1 MENDVNL
8 FKSNLKNGL
17 TYYLYNNHTNKDDVR
32 IALVVKTGSLM
43 ESDGEN
49 GIAHFTEHMCIYN
62 ELNNKEQKID
72 VNDDSFQGHTNF
84 EETTYY
90 LKCHKNEICK
100 KLRKIKNILL
110 GSNIIDSTIEVV
122 RRGLVEEIN
131 KDTLRVE
138 TKLRKKIIQVITNGQ
153 ISSRY
158 FPIGEL
164 INIKSINCDSIR
176 KFHDKWYKPANAS
189 IIIVGNI
196 DKEHVK
202 KLILE
207 YFSQIDNE
215 RCIYKKR
222 VFRKC
227 CKNSKVLINKFNEIH
242 NYEVQIYFPRT
253 ISKCSCIND
262 LYKNTI
268 EYFKLKFIEY
278 YFAKYFVNNKIK
290 FIDIKFRF
298 ERLTS
303 KFCFNVFQCRFKD
316 NFSTSLKAV
325 FEIIKKTNLNGIT
338 ENDFVQYKKIFIA
351 ELENRFKNR
360 KLVDNKILVYE
371 CVDNFL
377 YGDSILSLEYEY
389 DFIVSSIEEFQYK
402 KFSSQIKKLIVNDN
416 AILVINGQ
424 ADLSLNKEDLNN
436 YKLIISC

>member
-17 TYYLYNNHTNKDDVR
+17 TYYLYNNSINEDSVR

-43 ESDGEN
+43 EDSSEN

-62 ELNNKEQKID
+62 ELSDKEQKMD

-90 LKCHKNEICK
+90 LKCYKNEICE
-100 KLRKIKNILL
+100 KLKKIKNILL
-110 GSNIIDSTIEVV
+110 GSNIKDSTIEEV

-138 TKLRKKIIQVITNGQ
+138 TKLRKKIIPVITNGQ

-176 KFHDKWYKPANAS
+176 KFHNKWYKPANAS

-202 KLILE
+202 KLILQ
-207 YFSQIDNE
+207 YFSEIDSE
-215 RCIYKKR
+215 RCIYKER
-222 VFRKC
+222 VSGKC
-227 CKNSKVLINKFNEIH
+227 CRNTKILINTFNEIH
-242 NYEVQIYFPRT
+242 NYELQIYFPT
-253 ISKCSCIND
+253 AISKYSCIND
-262 LYKNTI
+262 LYKNII

-278 YFAKYFVNNKIK
+278 YFAKYFVNNKIE

-316 NFSTSLKAV
+316 NFNISLKAV

-338 ENDFVQYKKIFIA
+338 ENDFVQYKNVFIK
-351 ELENRFKNR
+351 ELENSFKNR
-360 KLVDNKILVYE
+360 KLVHNKILVYE

-377 YGDSILSLEYEY
+377 YGDPILSLEYEY
-389 DFIVSSIEEFQYK
+389 NFIVSSIEKFQYK
-402 KFSSQIKKLIVNDN
+402 KFNSQIKKLIINNN

-424 ADLSLNKEDLNN
+424 ADLSLNKGDLNN
-436 YKLIISC
+436 YKLIISS